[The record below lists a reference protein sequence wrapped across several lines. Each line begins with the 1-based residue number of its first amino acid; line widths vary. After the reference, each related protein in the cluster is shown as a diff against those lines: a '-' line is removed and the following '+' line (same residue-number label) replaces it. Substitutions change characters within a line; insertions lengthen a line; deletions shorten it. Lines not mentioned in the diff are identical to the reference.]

1 MFALSYSLLINYFSI
16 PDCICMEFYL
26 LLVKDKKLGAWIKRE
41 INNLNKWNN
50 KTLNIMKI
58 WVHLMNKKVNG
69 KHYSRANI
77 IAITIKNIGTS
88 YNKSI
93 NNYMFGEIDQTLL
106 SALHND
112 LKLTFRQIPAEVKAV
127 TVFKVFFSLHNSSHV
142 HIRSV
147 ETFVPHSFEFWPESK
162 SHETNSRPTVIITA
176 HRIVFCS
183 HSDGDCAILGF
194 WIGIVANVR

>member
-1 MFALSYSLLINYFSI
+1 
-16 PDCICMEFYL
+16 
-26 LLVKDKKLGAWIKRE
+26 
-41 INNLNKWNN
+41 
-50 KTLNIMKI
+50 
-58 WVHLMNKKVNG
+58 MNKKVNG

-127 TVFKVFFSLHNSSHV
+127 TVFKVFFLYTIV
-142 HIRSV
+142 V
-147 ETFVPHSFEFWPESK
+147 MYTFVALKLLSRTPLNFDPKVSLTRQTVGLQLLLLHIESYFV
-162 SHETNSRPTVIITA
+162 VIAMEIA
-176 HRIVFCS
+176 QS
-183 HSDGDCAILGF
+183 SDSG
-194 WIGIVANVR
+194 